1 MNWNLKF
8 VFTKKES
15 EDTQKIQLE
24 HLIIP
29 YIILGVGLVVGLV
42 VFLFEKLVER
52 QVTAQAKNNLESI
65 SVEGLAE
72 GNDKHEKV
80 DE

>member
-8 VFTKKES
+8 EIKKKET
-15 EDTQKIQLE
+15 EDTQKIQPK

-42 VFLFEKLVER
+42 VFLVEKLVER
-52 QVTAQAKNNLESI
+52 QVKAQPNDNLEN
-65 SVEGLAE
+65 VTMLKALKNEMTM
-72 GNDKHEKV
+72 
-80 DE
+80 